1 MAETIG
7 LEVLLAMDADQLQ
20 LELIKAENQ
29 LKKFES
35 QLSRATDTTKIANLQ
50 KSIAN
55 VNGTINNIS
64 NAMGNTANKT
74 GDATQSLVNLSRV
87 AQDAPYGFIGIANNL
102 NPLLES
108 FQRLQKESGGSANAI
123 KSLVSGLT
131 GPAGIGLALGVV
143 SSLFIKFGDDIGEFI
158 TDKLTGLGDAFNKES
173 DLLNKGSE
181 AYVKAS
187 TDINKLK
194 DSFNDYQNGL
204 ITKDKFLKEFNS
216 TLGDTIAKTEDLA
229 TAEKFLTDYADTY
242 VQMTFKKS
250 VANLAAAEAAKKQIE
265 LELLKN
271 KPITPETGSY
281 LAAIFGNPALI
292 GLKAAEAKVA
302 LQNGLNSQIGIFEE
316 IRKKYTEEANKIQAT
331 LAGVFGASDISRQ
344 DTKSKKQKSK
354 LKFED
359 VSLYD
364 ADLEKQIREENA
376 KMGLYQEG
384 YKNIIGDTF
393 GGKDKTQSKA
403 SFESGKRDLDQFFK
417 DNEDNFKKAEEQA
430 KNFAN
435 ILATGTTNAIRGMWD
450 AMKKGENILDA
461 LGNAFLK
468 LAEDIG
474 FAILKAEL
482 LAAFNVALGVGTA
495 GASTAA
501 TGGGGLLKM
510 LASLFGGGLAEGGIV
525 TGPTLTMVG
534 EGNESEAVMPLS
546 KLSGFLTTS
555 FNAGAMRST
564 GSNGGQFVLKGSD
577 LVLALQRS
585 NTNLNLRRGV

>member
-1 MAETIG
+1 MAEQLDLSINIG
-7 LEVLLAMDADQLQ
+7 ANTQDFESALQKAKNLLGQF
-20 LELIKAENQ
+20 ELA
-29 LKKFES
+29 LKK
-35 QLSRATDTTKIANLQ
+35 ATNVGEINYLNTQIANLN
-50 KSIAN
+50 KTIAN
-55 VNGTINNIS
+55 INTQMS
-64 NAMGNTANKT
+64 NVGGRTS
-74 GDATQSLVNLSRV
+74 DATNALSNLSRV

-158 TDKLTGLGDAFNKES
+158 NDKLTGLGDAFNKES
-173 DLLNKGSE
+173 ELLKKGSE

-187 TDINKLK
+187 TDITKLK

-204 ITKDKFLKEFNS
+204 ITKDKFLKEFNA
-216 TLGDTIAKTEDLA
+216 TLGDTIGKTNDLA

-302 LQNGLNSQIGIFEE
+302 LQNGLNDQIGIFEQ
-316 IRKKYTEEANKIQAT
+316 IRKRYTEESNKLQAT
-331 LAGVFGASDISRQ
+331 LAGVFGAADISRP
-344 DTKSKKQKSK
+344 DKKPKKSK
-354 LKFED
+354 LKFDEAI
-359 VSLYD
+359 LYD

-403 SFESGKRDLDQFFK
+403 SFESGKRELNNFFK
-417 DNEDNFKKAEEQA
+417 ENEDNFKKAEEQA
-430 KNFAN
+430 KQFAN
-435 ILATGTTNAIRGMWD
+435 TLASGTTNAIRGMWE

-461 LGNAFLK
+461 LGNAFLR
-468 LAEDIG
+468 LAEDIA
-474 FAILKAEL
+474 FAILKAQI
-482 LAAFNVALGVGTA
+482 LAALETALNIG
-495 GASTAA
+495 GAAA
-501 TGGGGLLKM
+501 TGGATAGGGGLLKM
-510 LASLFGGGLAEGGIV
+510 LASLFGGGMAEGGIV

-546 KLSGFLTTS
+546 KLSGMLNTT
-555 FNAGAMRST
+555 FNAGSMRST

-585 NTNLNLRRGV
+585 NTNLNLRRGI

>member
-1 MAETIG
+1 MAQETLKITIT
-7 LEVLLAMDADQLQ
+7 ADNKEAVTNIQQ
-20 LELIKAENQ
+20 TIT
-29 LKKFES
+29 
-35 QLSRATDTTKIANLQ
+35 ATNNLG
-50 KSIAN
+50 S
-55 VNGTINNIS
+55 S
-64 NAMGNTANKT
+64 LNKLPMAS
-74 GDATQSLVNLSRV
+74 GAATQSLVNLSRV
-87 AQDAPYGFIGIANNL
+87 AQDAPYGFIGIANNI

-108 FQRLQKESGGSANAI
+108 FQRLSEQSKKAGSSLSKE
-123 KSLVSGLT
+123 LVGALT
-131 GPAGIGLALGVV
+131 GPAGVGLAIGVV
-143 SSLFIKFGDDIGEFI
+143 SSLLVVFGDDITNFI
-158 TDKLTGLGDAFNKES
+158 NDKLTGLGDAFNKES
-173 DLLNKGSE
+173 DLLKKGSD

-316 IRKKYTEEANKIQAT
+316 IRKRYTEEANKIQAT
-331 LAGVFGASDISRQ
+331 LAGVFGAADITRP
-344 DTKSKKQKSK
+344 DKKPKKSK
-354 LKFED
+354 LKFDEAI
-359 VSLYD
+359 LYD

-376 KMGLYQEG
+376 KMGLYQDG

-393 GGKDKTQSKA
+393 GPKDKAQSKA
-403 SFESGKRDLDQFFK
+403 SFESGKRELNDFFK
-417 DNEDNFKKAEEQA
+417 ENEENFKRAEEQA
-430 KNFAN
+430 KQFAN
-435 ILATGTTNAIRGMWD
+435 TLATGTTNAIRSMWE

-461 LGNAFLK
+461 LGEAFLR
-468 LAEDIG
+468 LAEDIA

-482 LAAFNVALGVGTA
+482 LAAFNAALGVGTG

-510 LASLFGGGLAEGGIV
+510 LASLFGGGMAEGGVV

-585 NTNLNLRRGV
+585 NTNLNLRRGI

>member
-1 MAETIG
+1 MAQETLKITIT
-7 LEVLLAMDADQLQ
+7 ADNKEAVTNIQQ
-20 LELIKAENQ
+20 TIT
-29 LKKFES
+29 
-35 QLSRATDTTKIANLQ
+35 ATNNL
-50 KSIAN
+50 
-55 VNGTINNIS
+55 GTALNKLP
-64 NAMGNTANKT
+64 NASGA
-74 GDATQSLVNLSRV
+74 ATQSLVNLSRV
-87 AQDAPYGFIGIANNL
+87 AQDAPYGFIGIANNI

-108 FQRLQKESGGSANAI
+108 FQRLSEQSKKAGSSLSKE
-123 KSLVSGLT
+123 LVGALT
-131 GPAGIGLALGVV
+131 GPAGVGLAIGVV
-143 SSLFIKFGDDIGEFI
+143 SSLLVVFGDDITNFI
-158 TDKLTGLGDAFNKES
+158 NDKLTGLGDAFNKES
-173 DLLNKGSE
+173 DLLKKGSD

-194 DSFNDYQNGL
+194 DSFSDYQNGL

-331 LAGVFGASDISRQ
+331 LAGVFGAADITRP
-344 DTKSKKQKSK
+344 DKKPKKSK
-354 LKFED
+354 LKLED
-359 VSLYD
+359 AVLWD
-364 ADLEKQIREENA
+364 WDIEKQIKEENA

-384 YKNIIGDTF
+384 YKNILGDTF
-393 GGKDKTQSKA
+393 GPKDKAQSKA
-403 SFESGKRDLDQFFK
+403 SFESGKKELNDFFQE
-417 DNEDNFKKAEEQA
+417 NEENFKKAEQQA
-430 KNFAN
+430 KQFAN
-435 ILATGTTNAIRGMWD
+435 TLANTTTNAIRGMWE
-450 AMKKGENILDA
+450 AMKRGENVLDA

-468 LAEDIG
+468 LAEDIA
-474 FAILKAEL
+474 FAIIKAEI
-482 LAAFNVALGVGTA
+482 LAALQVAFGVGTG

-510 LASLFGGGLAEGGIV
+510 LASLFGGGMAEGGVV

-546 KLSGFLTTS
+546 KLSGMLNTT
-555 FNAGAMRST
+555 FNAGAMRSNS
-564 GSNGGQFVLKGSD
+564 SNSGQFVLKGSD

-585 NTNLNLRRGV
+585 NTNLNLRRGI